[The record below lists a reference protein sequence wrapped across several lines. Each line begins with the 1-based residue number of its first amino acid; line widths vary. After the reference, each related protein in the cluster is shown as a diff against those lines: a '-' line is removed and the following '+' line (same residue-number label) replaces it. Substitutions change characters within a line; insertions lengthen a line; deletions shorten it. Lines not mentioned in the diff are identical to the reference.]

1 MGVCRSAWHALP
13 LPMTSP
19 ACARA
24 GRRHEPDHCAE
35 ERARG
40 RCGGAGCGDSE
51 RRCAGRTGGRG
62 GRGGGGVEVG
72 GVGGGK
78 TGRARGREKEDMGG
92 GVDRGKGGRGGG
104 GRGQDAVVTRTGV
117 GEQGEYK
124 RTALMWASEK
134 GMTNMV
140 EKLLAAGAKAETTD
154 GVKREEERVGGGR
167 RRAGEG
173 DWWEI

>member
-1 MGVCRSAWHALP
+1 M
-13 LPMTSP
+13 
-19 ACARA
+19 
-24 GRRHEPDHCAE
+24 
-35 ERARG
+35 
-40 RCGGAGCGDSE
+40 
-51 RRCAGRTGGRG
+51 
-62 GRGGGGVEVG
+62 EVG

-104 GRGQDAVVTRTGV
+104 GRGQEAVVTTRTGV